1 MYKEK
6 KIPVILLLR
15 QIHFFKLLL
24 KLNHEVSLLSS
35 SQGSQILGSMISKF
49 LLTLKKMYGL
59 VTKEQLE
66 TNCMSKQ

>member
-15 QIHFFKLLL
+15 QIHFFLLLL